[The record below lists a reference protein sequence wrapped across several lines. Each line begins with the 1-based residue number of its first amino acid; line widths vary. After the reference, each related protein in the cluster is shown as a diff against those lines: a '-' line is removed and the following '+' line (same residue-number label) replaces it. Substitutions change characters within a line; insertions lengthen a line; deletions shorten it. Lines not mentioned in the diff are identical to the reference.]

1 VTSRGP
7 WPTAAALRPTA
18 AAVLILLTSFL
29 TASAPPVRA
38 EVVKIKLATLAPEGS
53 SWHELLKDLQADWT
67 KASGGRVELRVF
79 AGGVAGDEPVV
90 MKKMGINNYQ
100 AALISS
106 HGLGTI
112 DKSTRVFTV
121 PRMLRTNEELDH
133 ALEVMAPELER
144 RLDEKGYVVL
154 FWADAGWIKF
164 FTQSS
169 DASVEG
175 VKKHKLFSWA
185 GDAEGLELWRKAGFN
200 VVPLPATELLTSL
213 QTKMVN
219 AFDSMPYYALASQA
233 YRHTGYMI
241 DMNWA
246 PLPGALVMTKTAW
259 SKIPADLQP
268 VLKEISAKY
277 AERFRTETR
286 RMDAEAVTAMKE
298 RGLKVIV
305 PTPEVVAEWDKASEN
320 AYPDFRGYYVTEQ
333 DFDWLYGI
341 VKQMRGGAK

>member
-1 VTSRGP
+1 MRRV
-7 WPTAAALRPTA
+7 WPPAAALRSAPAVAVFVVLTVLLA
-18 AAVLILLTSFL
+18 AAP
-29 TASAPPVRA
+29 APARA
-38 EVVKIKLATLAPEGS
+38 EVMKIKLATMAPDGS

-112 DKSTRVFTV
+112 DKSARVLTV
-121 PRMLRTNEELDH
+121 PRMLRNNEELDR
-133 ALEVMAPELER
+133 ALEIMAPELER

-164 FTQSS
+164 FTPSP
-169 DASVEG
+169 DATVQG
-175 VKKHKLFSWA
+175 VKRHRLFSWA
-185 GDAEGLELWRKAGFN
+185 GDSEGLDLWKKAGFN

-219 AFDSMPYYALASQA
+219 AFDTMPYYALASQA
-233 YRHTGYMI
+233 YRHTEYMI

-246 PLPGALVMTKTAW
+246 PLPGALIMTKIAW
-259 SKIPADLQP
+259 AKIPDDLKP
-268 VLKEISAKY
+268 VLKEVSAKY
-277 AERFRTETR
+277 AARFRNETR
-286 RMDAEAVTAMKE
+286 RMDAEAVAAMKE
-298 RGLKVIV
+298 RGLRIV
-305 PTPEVVAEWDKASEN
+305 APTPEVVAEWDKAVED
-320 AYPDFRGYYVTEQ
+320 AYPDFRGYYVSAE
-333 DFDWLYGI
+333 DFDWLSGI
-341 VKQMRGGAK
+341 VKQIRGVAR